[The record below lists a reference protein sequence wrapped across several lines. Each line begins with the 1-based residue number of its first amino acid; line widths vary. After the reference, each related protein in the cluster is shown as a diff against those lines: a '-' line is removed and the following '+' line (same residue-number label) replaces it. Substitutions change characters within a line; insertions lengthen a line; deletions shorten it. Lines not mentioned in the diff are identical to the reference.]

1 MKLAIDRGHRGAG
14 DLQALMRR
22 GDHCMDKKEA
32 GLQRRRE
39 LDRRRRSLES
49 AEQREIR
56 LSKRRERDRARR
68 AERSSADR
76 DRIARQRRNGL
87 ARETTAQ
94 RDNRLQRLRENRA
107 ERLEIETTEER
118 QERLQELRDNQ
129 EQRIAT
135 ETDEEREERLQALR
149 NNQAQRLATETDG
162 EREERLQ
169 VLRDNQAQ
177 RLATETDG
185 ERAERLQVL
194 RDNTAQRLA
203 AETDGERDERLQ
215 ALRDN
220 QAQRLATETDG
231 EREERLQVLRDN
243 QAQRLATETD
253 GDRFNRL
260 QQLRENHSLRV
271 AQEDEPDSA
280 RRRQQNA
287 DTQRRLRDLQRQ
299 RPHTALTRAQAKMAT
314 FHSKLASLEF
324 SKCTVCLER
333 YHVKKTPS
341 VSLNTDKVCTRCKRD
356 KHTPKIYSSENSMDP
371 GPVPPELSGLT
382 QVEEMLISAVMPMMS
397 VYRLPY
403 GQYGYSGHVINFPQD
418 VLSFATTLPRLPS
431 QLDVVVVRKEGVG
444 HSPHRD
450 FRVRRHVVE
459 RALRYLLANNKYYLT
474 RNVQIDEDTLAQ
486 LPEDGS
492 LSDFLPVVINN
503 SESPD
508 QDTRENESAA
518 MPITGENDTAQ
529 AEPVPREEL
538 ARSFIPN
545 VTRQLTEQ

>member
-1 MKLAIDRGHRGAG
+1 
-14 DLQALMRR
+14 
-22 GDHCMDKKEA
+22 MDKKEA
-32 GLQRRRE
+32 GLQQRRE

-56 LSKRRERDRARR
+56 LSKCRERDRARR
-68 AERSSADR
+68 AERSYADR

-87 ARETTAQ
+87 DRETTAQ

-118 QERLQELRDNQ
+118 QERLQ
-129 EQRIAT
+129 
-135 ETDEEREERLQALR
+135 
-149 NNQAQRLATETDG
+149 
-162 EREERLQ
+162 
-169 VLRDNQAQ
+169 V
-177 RLATETDG
+177 
-185 ERAERLQVL
+185 
-194 RDNTAQRLA
+194 
-203 AETDGERDERLQ
+203 
-215 ALRDN
+215 LRDN

-231 EREERLQVLRDN
+231 EREERLQVLRDS
-243 QAQRLATETD
+243 QAQRLATERD
-253 GDRFNRL
+253 EDRFNRL

-271 AQEDEPDSA
+271 AQDEQDSA
-280 RRRQQNA
+280 IRRQQNA

-299 RPHTALTRAQAKMAT
+299 RPQTALTRAQAKMAT

-333 YHVKKTPS
+333 YHVKKTPP
-341 VSLNTDKVCTRCKRD
+341 VSLNTDKVCTQCKRD

-397 VYRLPY
+397 VYRLPN

-418 VLSFATTLPRLPS
+418 VLSFASTLRRLPS

-474 RNVQIDEDTLAQ
+474 RNIQIDEDTPAQ

-508 QDTRENESAA
+508 QDTRENDSAA
-518 MPITGENDTAQ
+518 MPVQGENDTAH

-545 VTRQLTEQ
+545 VTRQLTEQETVREFVHVQTQASNSHPNTSTLTWPSLGARPRVRVHH